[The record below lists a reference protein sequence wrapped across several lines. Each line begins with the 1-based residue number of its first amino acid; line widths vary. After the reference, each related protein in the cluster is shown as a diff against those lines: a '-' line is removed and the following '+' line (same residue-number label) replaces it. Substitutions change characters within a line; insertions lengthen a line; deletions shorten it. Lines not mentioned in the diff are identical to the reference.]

1 MNSTQST
8 KSKQLGAIAPFFIA
22 IKKPR
27 NCEARYEQSI
37 SESWRHCCYGLFRFS
52 FACAMRKKGDDHPFA
67 SGMAELAVCTGLGV
81 GSLRRA
87 D

>member
-8 KSKQLGAIAPFFIA
+8 KSKQVGAIAPFFIA

-27 NCEARYEQSI
+27 NCEASYKQLI
-37 SESWRHCCYGLFRFS
+37 SESWRHCGDRLFCLS
-52 FACAMRKKGDDHPFA
+52 FACAMRKKSDYDPFPP
-67 SGMAELAVCTGLGV
+67 GMAELAVCTGLGV